1 MNPWKCD
8 KYKEFYTPGVQRRT
22 GLRLHFYSG
31 INGNID
37 STARLFLL
45 NFAKWLRRNYEF
57 PIRVNVYIKNSEFI
71 RSLDG
76 ELVSATF
83 FAPFDRTLEPY
94 AKISAGDHTASVK
107 KYGAFSAL
115 CSIAASLA
123 HELTH
128 YFQWINGFDLSE
140 KQTERQAGYYA
151 EKIVYMF
158 LDDGGEEFM
167 ERVGIVAESDN

>member
-1 MNPWKCD
+1 MNPWKCE
-8 KYKEFYTPGVQRRT
+8 KYKEFYTPGMQRRT
-22 GLRLHFYSG
+22 GLRLHFYRS

-37 STARLFLL
+37 CNARLFLL

-94 AKISAGDHTASVK
+94 AKISAGDYTALVK
-107 KYGAFSAL
+107 KYGTFSAL
-115 CSIAASLA
+115 CSTAASLA

-140 KQTERQAGYYA
+140 KQAERQAKYYS

-158 LDDGGEEFM
+158 LDEGGEEFL
-167 ERVGIVAESDN
+167 ERLGIIAEDN